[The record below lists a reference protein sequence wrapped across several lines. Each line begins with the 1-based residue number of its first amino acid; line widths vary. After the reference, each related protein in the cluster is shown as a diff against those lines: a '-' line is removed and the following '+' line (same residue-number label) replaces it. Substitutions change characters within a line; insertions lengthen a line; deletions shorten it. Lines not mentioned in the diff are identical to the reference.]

1 MENLLKFRVSSALK
15 NIIGRDLITDDYI
28 AVFELVK
35 NGFDAHANR
44 VDIHFEN
51 IYGNNPKIIII
62 DNGKGMDY
70 NDLINKWLFVAYS
83 AKKEGTEDDTY
94 DYRDNIYSKRFF
106 AGAKGIG
113 RFSCDKLG
121 KTLYL
126 ETIKDTKDRKVET
139 LLTEW
144 EKFEENIQDNFVDIA
159 VLHNTIEKSNYNL
172 NNGTVLEISD
182 LRESWDR
189 TKFLKLKDSLS
200 KLINPIN
207 ENKFEIHIHVE
218 EEIKNDNGK
227 EYYNRVNGKVEN
239 FIFDALNIKTTK
251 IISNL
256 SENGE
261 ITTELFDGGQ
271 KIYRIVEKN
280 NDFLKLHNINYEIYY
295 LNHSAK
301 MTFSMK
307 MGLPSVQYGHV
318 FLYKNGFRI
327 YPYGEATE
335 DSFKINQR
343 KSQGYNRFL
352 GTREIIGQIQIN
364 GNNDFFIETSSR
376 GDGLVKNEHYD
387 ELVEYFYIVLR
398 RLEKYV
404 VEVQKWGL
412 SIEDNSSFDM
422 KSRIADLLA
431 KLTDSQ
437 DIIDFSL
444 NDNFLEILEASQL
457 NSANAIIENLNRIA
471 YESENVNLISQAK
484 KATDV
489 LSEISYAKVA
499 AEKLADEQRKKAE
512 EATKKLKEQISENLF
527 LKSINSNDF
536 KEVISLLHH
545 IGIYAGTIDNNLK
558 GISLRVQNNIEL
570 SKADLNEIIKL
581 VSFET
586 KKILN
591 IVTFATKANFKLDTE
606 FKEVDVVIYF
616 LEYIQNIIPSIT
628 DKSLKISTQNLVTE
642 SFIRKIKPI
651 EINIIIDNLI
661 NNAKKAR
668 ANNLLIKF
676 EESINSNALDISF
689 IDDGVGIKEQSLP
702 KIFDLGFTTTDGSG
716 IGLYH
721 VNQIMESMKGE
732 IFVNNN
738 KEKGITFKLQIK

>member
-1 MENLLKFRVSSALK
+1 MENLLKFRISSALK

-35 NGFDAHANR
+35 NGFDAHATR
-44 VDIHFEN
+44 VDIHFKN
-51 IYGNNPKIIII
+51 IYGKNPKIVII

-70 NDLINKWLFVAYS
+70 HDLVNKWLFVAYS

-121 KTLYL
+121 ETLYL
-126 ETIKDTKDRKVET
+126 ETLKDTENSKVET
-139 LLTEW
+139 LLTQW
-144 EKFEENIQDNFVDIA
+144 GKFEENIKDNFVDIA
-159 VLHNTIEKSNYNL
+159 VVHNTIEKSSYNL
-172 NNGTVLEISD
+172 SNGTVLEISE
-182 LRESWDR
+182 LRENWDR
-189 TKFLKLKDSLS
+189 NKFLKLKDSLS

-207 ENKFEIHIHVE
+207 ENNFEIFIHVE
-218 EEIKNDNGK
+218 EELENDIDN
-227 EYYNRVNGKVEN
+227 EYFKRVNGKVEN
-239 FIFDALNIKTTK
+239 FIFDALNIKTTR
-251 IISNL
+251 ITSNL
-256 SENGE
+256 SEDGK

-271 KIYRIVEKN
+271 RIYKITEKN
-280 NDFLKLHNINYEIYY
+280 KDFLKLRNINYEIYY

-301 MTFSMK
+301 MTFAMK
-307 MGLPSVQYGHV
+307 MGLPSVQYGHI

-327 YPYGEATE
+327 YPYGESGE
-335 DSFKINQR
+335 DSFKIDQR

-364 GNNDFFIETSSR
+364 GNNDSFIETSSR
-376 GDGLVKNEHYD
+376 GDGLVKNEYYE
-387 ELVEYFYIVLR
+387 ELVDYFWIVLR

-404 VEVQKWGL
+404 VEVQRWGL
-412 SIEDNSSFDM
+412 TIENNSTFDM

-431 KLTDSQ
+431 RLTDSE
-437 DIIDFSL
+437 DIIDFYL
-444 NDNFLEILEASQL
+444 NDNFLEILEASQS
-457 NSANAIIENLNRIA
+457 NSANSIIENLNRIA

-484 KATDV
+484 KATDALV
-489 LSEISYAKVA
+489 EISYAKIA
-499 AEKLADEQRKKAE
+499 AEKLADDQRRKAE
-512 EATKKLKEQISENLF
+512 EATKKLREQISENLF
-527 LKSINSNDF
+527 LKSINSNDY

-570 SKADLNEIIKL
+570 TKADLNEIIRL

-591 IVTFATKANFKLDTE
+591 VVTFATKANFKLDTE
-606 FKEVDVVIYF
+606 FKEVDLID
-616 LEYIQNIIPSIT
+616 YILQYVQNIIPSIT
-628 DKSLKISTQNLVTE
+628 DKSLNIKTENLAKRTFV
-642 SFIRKIKPI
+642 RKIKPI

-661 NNAKKAR
+661 NNAKKAK
-668 ANNLLIKF
+668 ANNLIIRF
-676 EESINSNALDISF
+676 EDNSNALDISF
-689 IDDGVGIKEQSLP
+689 IDDGIGIEEKFLD
-702 KIFDLGFTTTDGSG
+702 KIFDLGYTTTDGSG

-721 VNQIMESMKGE
+721 VKQIMESMKSE

-738 KEKGITFKLQIK
+738 IEKGITFKLQLK